1 VPLSK
6 SHYNNLYFIMKYDS
20 NNNRNFGKI
29 KINVILE
36 QTALIGGLHHFKF
49 KVANTE
55 ESGK

>member
-1 VPLSK
+1 
-6 SHYNNLYFIMKYDS
+6 MKYDS